1 MTEEI
6 TYIDDFEY
14 LPEAAYVDDNE
25 SYKELQREKE
35 KKEAELLNE
44 RGSDVGGALRPH
56 HGEVNENTTI
66 HAQSIL
72 ATGTKESKT
81 PRPCQVWESPQY
93 RPLEKQKMKPWKG
106 PLTHPPDKI
115 VFATWCDYLSYKE
128 AWKVRQEIQSRPS
141 SSHRLTDPLS

>member
-1 MTEEI
+1 MTEI
-6 TYIDDFEY
+6 TYIDDFDY
-14 LPEAAYVDDNE
+14 IPEAAYVDDNE
-25 SYKELQREKE
+25 IYKELQREKE

-44 RGSDVGGALRPH
+44 RCSDVGGALRPH

-66 HAQSIL
+66 HAQSI
-72 ATGTKESKT
+72 
-81 PRPCQVWESPQY
+81 Y

-128 AWKVRQEIQSRPS
+128 AWATKLIK
-141 SSHRLTDPLS
+141 